1 MSGGGEGLGGQLKL
15 SAGGTVCRDGAILS
29 PVTWRLVE
37 FNLRLSGHK
46 STFLTTK
53 PQLSYKEFQMLNK
66 FSILVSALER
76 CGN

>member
-1 MSGGGEGLGGQLKL
+1 MSGGGGVKL

-29 PVTWRLVE
+29 PLTWWLVE
-37 FNLRLSGHK
+37 FNLQPSGHE
-46 STFLTTK
+46 STSLTTK
-53 PQLSYKEFQMLNK
+53 PQLPDKEFQMLNK